1 MVSLS
6 AALSMAMLM
15 PMHALADVI
24 SGPGRLNGLSPLG
37 IGGFIASL
45 AAATGVLLKLLSKTK
60 PKKK

>member
-1 MVSLS
+1 
-6 AALSMAMLM
+6 MAMLM

-37 IGGFIASL
+37 IGGLIASL